1 MRGYFDGGENNPIS
15 QTGTSAVLQFLDYN
29 NGTIMTDNLGY
40 RMPRAGSITAV
51 SFNCNVTTATA
62 GVITGMGDQE
72 GSTVKIVVRHGGNSV
87 FSAQKVDIQSTG
99 VKGSKFTQAVGIDT
113 FAAGDVLSLRIEI
126 EPGGGFNNV
135 AGNYSDLTLTDP
147 NAVLEVTFDD

>member
-1 MRGYFDGGENNPIS
+1 MV
-15 QTGTSAVLQFLDYN
+15 TQFLDYN
-29 NGTIMTDNLGY
+29 NGTRMTDSLGY

-62 GVITGMGDQE
+62 GLANGAGDVE
-72 GSTVKIVVRHGGNSV
+72 GSNIKIVVRHGGNSV
-87 FSAQKVDIQSTG
+87 FSAQKNDIQTTG
-99 VKGSKFTQAVGIDT
+99 VKGAHATQAVGNDT
-113 FAAGDVLSLRIEI
+113 FSAGDVLSLRIEI